1 MVAVAGKSTLIVDN
15 GNVHQLEDLRVKEDM
30 LVERA
35 KQLLDKEEALM
46 SLERQL
52 MAKQEALY
60 WRERCLR
67 SEQLAATTT
76 TTTTAITTDTS
87 SMPPLIQIH
96 PGPPGI
102 VGLQPPRSVPLERRR
117 VTLMYQPDRQ
127 LQLQQM
133 HAGKVMKHSRTKHL
147 LALAPVMYLPTYC
160 CILPVI
166 QWPFLPQLLK
176 LPVSG
181 VHVMDHR

>member
-1 MVAVAGKSTLIVDN
+1 VVAVGGKPSVIVDT
-15 GNVHQLEDLRVKEDM
+15 GNVRQLEDLRAKEDM

-67 SEQLAATTT
+67 SEQLADTTT
-76 TTTTAITTDTS
+76 TTPAITTDTS

-96 PGPPGI
+96 PGPPPGI
-102 VGLQPPRSVPLERRR
+102 VGLEPARTVPLERRR

-133 HAGKVMKHSRTKHL
+133 HAGKITKHSRAKHL
-147 LALAPVMYLPTYC
+147 LALAPVM
-160 CILPVI
+160 
-166 QWPFLPQLLK
+166 
-176 LPVSG
+176 
-181 VHVMDHR
+181 